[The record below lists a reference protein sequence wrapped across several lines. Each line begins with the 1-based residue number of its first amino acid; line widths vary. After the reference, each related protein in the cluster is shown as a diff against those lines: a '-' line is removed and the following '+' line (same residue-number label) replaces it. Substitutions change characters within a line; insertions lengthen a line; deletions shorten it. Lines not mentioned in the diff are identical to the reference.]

1 MSNKKPNKYSFDPDE
16 YPKLGS
22 NKKENN
28 SKKDNDPKDNNEND
42 KNTDDNNTDDDE
54 YEADIEKECLPIL
67 DWLFTDKFLA
77 ILLKRSSKINNV
89 GNHSQYNIC
98 IYGGIL
104 RCIVENSWLPLSEQ
118 QNKLIEYLENGG
130 DIDIKT
136 REILQVLGDL
146 MQRDRLVGK
155 EHTEPLLT
163 EFNKKYGTNIKS
175 YHHNNDSYLE
185 MRNITL
191 HAKLQITLQLTKT
204 RSTEPISIE
213 TEIDVVEY
221 DPNRKVLYDFDVN
234 TLVYN
239 VNARLLTRMQL
250 ANETN
255 SITKQPITFRQIVA
269 NIRTKRYLQV
279 GGIEYVRGYRYIKML
294 KRGYQI
300 VDGQKYL
307 FLYDTFKTYY
317 ESYGDTKKEMKP
329 LIEKM
334 FRDNSDKMSEMIT
347 IISDGIMRTESS
359 KNAFQHLTYDSR
371 KTREYKSLKIRAEK
385 YYEYIKWI
393 TNYMIKAPNY
403 IDFRQVLESLKVLKD
418 IKFSMGPDNI
428 YTLSC
433 KYKDKIEM
441 LVQLRDVTG
450 FKPTSDLYNYIIF
463 YGAKQDP
470 YGINHDN
477 DFKESKNQES
487 MQLCNI
493 FRYTFGARP
502 LVKTAE
508 RYAHNYDTFMWFYN
522 AIEPSEVYQIDWYK
536 VMTVAMFNADQS
548 LVEFMVRYHGI
559 TIPRFYRYNLEEK
572 SRQHSKYKGVYEI
585 SRDTTF
591 ELFDLNPDMY
601 YPTFIEYVY
610 TSITK
615 GESEN
620 NHDIF
625 MDLVHET
632 VDKYPFVPHLIQ
644 LIMDYLIKRGTKSMG
659 MNMILIEWILDRHYR
674 KAWDDQKKLV
684 KEQQKKDPV
693 NAKGYDYYNNEET
706 PDLQDEEQME
716 TFKNI
721 LDIISDTLHPLDGPF
736 KPYSNDRYKYNK
748 FLCVYMHKRFGN
760 QRGIKTIQHI
770 QGAEYR
776 LNKVHEDKRQAFQSF
791 HSLKDK

>member
-1 MSNKKPNKYSFDPDE
+1 MSKKKPNKYSFDPDE

-359 KNAFQHLTYDSR
+359 KNAFKHLTYDSR
-371 KTREYKSLKIRAEK
+371 KTREYKSLKIQAEK
-385 YYEYIKWI
+385 YYEYVRWI
-393 TNYMIKAPNY
+393 TNYMIKAPKY

-428 YTLSC
+428 YTLSR

-441 LVQLRDVTG
+441 LVQLRDVIG
-450 FKPTSDLYNYIIF
+450 FKPTSDIYNYVNF
-463 YGAKQDP
+463 YGAKWDP
-470 YGINHDN
+470 YGIYDDN
-477 DFKESKNQES
+477 FKKEKNLES

-493 FRYTFGARP
+493 FRYTFEVRP

-508 RYAHNYDTFMWFYN
+508 VYAHNYDTFMWFYN
-522 AIEPSEVYQIDWYK
+522 AIEPSEVYQIEWYK
-536 VMTVAMFNADQS
+536 VMRVAMFNADKS

-572 SRQHSKYKGVYEI
+572 SRQHSKYKGEYEI

-760 QRGIKTIQHI
+760 QRGIKTISHI
-770 QGAEYR
+770 QGAESR
-776 LNKVHEDKRQAFQSF
+776 LNKVHEDKRQALHSF
-791 HSLKDK
+791 NSLKDK